1 MKHLLS
7 NKILSGPGVVITGAF
22 IGPGTVTLCLL
33 AGINSGVSL
42 LWAILFSTFA
52 TIILQDM
59 VVLLAIQEQ
68 QSLETIFL
76 NRFSKKWMQWVFA
89 ILIFSAIIAGNTAYQ
104 SGNLAG
110 TGLGVN
116 LIYENTNS
124 PWVIFAI
131 ALFCIV
137 IFGLNNVRKFRQ
149 ILGILVALM
158 SFTFIALALYF
169 MPNVLDLLHGLLIP
183 SVQDD
188 QMMLAL
194 GLVGTTVV
202 PYNLFLHSALVCNA
216 SETELHFIRKEG
228 AFSITIGGLI
238 SMAIVIIGKTGE
250 GLPISNATEMAA
262 MLKNNMGT
270 GSVWLFGLGLFAA
283 GLSSALTAPMAA
295 GKVAAS
301 LWKHFYLSQKG
312 LALWIEIMVVVAG
325 AWVAISN
332 VNNLW
337 VIKVA
342 QVINGTLLPVFITM
356 ILWLLNSRT
365 VMHKN
370 KNKPW
375 LNAAGIFVLLVSVIL
390 TFKTLISILS

>member
-1 MKHLLS
+1 
-7 NKILSGPGVVITGAF
+7 
-22 IGPGTVTLCLL
+22 
-33 AGINSGVSL
+33 
-42 LWAILFSTFA
+42 
-52 TIILQDM
+52 
-59 VVLLAIQEQ
+59 
-68 QSLETIFL
+68 
-76 NRFSKKWMQWVFA
+76 
-89 ILIFSAIIAGNTAYQ
+89 
-104 SGNLAG
+104 
-110 TGLGVN
+110 
-116 LIYENTNS
+116 
-124 PWVIFAI
+124 
-131 ALFCIV
+131 
-137 IFGLNNVRKFRQ
+137 
-149 ILGILVALM
+149 
-158 SFTFIALALYF
+158 

-301 LWKHFYLSQKG
+301 LWQHFYLSQKG
-312 LALWIEIMVVVAG
+312 LSLWIEIMVVVAG
-325 AWVAISN
+325 AWVAITN

-375 LNAAGIFVLLVSVIL
+375 LNAAGIFVLLVSVVL
-390 TFKTLISILS
+390 TYKTLISILS

>member
-1 MKHLLS
+1 MKSLLS

-33 AGINSGVSL
+33 AGVNSGVSL

-59 VVLLAIQEQ
+59 VVRLAIQEQ

-89 ILIFSAIIAGNTAYQ
+89 IFIFSAIIAGNTAYQ

-110 TGLGVN
+110 TALGLN
-116 LIYENTNS
+116 LLNENMHS
-124 PWVIFAI
+124 PWVIFGI
-131 ALFCIV
+131 ALFCIL

-149 ILGILVALM
+149 ILGALVALM
-158 SFTFIALALYF
+158 SFTFVALALYF
-169 MPNVLDLLHGLLIP
+169 MPKAIDLLQGMLIP
-183 SVQDD
+183 SVQND

-202 PYNLFLHSALVCNA
+202 PYNLFLHSALVCNTN
-216 SETELHFIRKEG
+216 EKELHFIRKEG
-228 AFSITIGGLI
+228 AFSIMVGGLI

-250 GLPISNATEMAA
+250 GSSVTNATDMAA

-270 GSVWLFGLGLFAA
+270 GAVLLFGLGLFAA

-295 GKVAAS
+295 GKVAAG
-301 LWKHFYLSQKG
+301 LWQHFYLSQKG

-325 AWVAISN
+325 AWVAITN

-337 VIKVA
+337 VIKIA
-342 QVINGTLLPVFITM
+342 QVINGILLPVFIM
-356 ILWLLNSRT
+356 IILWLLNSRT
-365 VMHKN
+365 VMLKN
-370 KNKPW
+370 KNRPW
-375 LNAAGIFVLLVSVIL
+375 LNAAGVFVLLVSVVL
-390 TFKTLISILS
+390 TYKTLISILT